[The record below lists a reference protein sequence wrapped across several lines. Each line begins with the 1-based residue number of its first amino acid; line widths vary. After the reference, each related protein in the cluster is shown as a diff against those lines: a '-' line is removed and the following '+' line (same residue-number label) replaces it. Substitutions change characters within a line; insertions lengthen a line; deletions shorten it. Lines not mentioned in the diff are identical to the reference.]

1 MTTGSQWF
9 NSGGEP
15 ARGYMEVVDT
25 QFRDISG
32 NEVFIKAQEATSGI
46 PGVIVEI
53 TAEEG
58 DHLLD
63 LQSN

>member
-9 NSGGEP
+9 NSGGDTM

-53 TAEEG
+53 TR
-58 DHLLD
+58 
-63 LQSN
+63 